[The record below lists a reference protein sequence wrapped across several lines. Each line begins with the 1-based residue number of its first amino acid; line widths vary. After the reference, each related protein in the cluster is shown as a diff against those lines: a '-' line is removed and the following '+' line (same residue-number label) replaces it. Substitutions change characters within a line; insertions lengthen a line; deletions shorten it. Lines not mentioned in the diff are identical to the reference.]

1 MAKDLFADAGITP
14 PNRQRSDSAAEN
26 NSPPPEG
33 PRDLFAE
40 AGITPTRPPEPP
52 PPPPKRES
60 PAVKFVNELPKELF
74 QKSHPAAQLV
84 IGAAK
89 PFAGLA
95 QYADINEPANFLNR
109 MSERFDEGT
118 GGGAALD
125 IAGQILSPTP
135 TKIAKGVEYAGKGLQ
150 YFPQVAQFGTKLA
163 NTGVKLGQDLTNAA
177 SAVGK
182 YIPTSVAD
190 LSTKAGNLIEKS
202 PIATGA
208 LQGIKAAAT
217 NPLSLEP
224 DETYGDFFS
233 KKMEQLGEGA
243 LGGGALGKLAQV
255 GFNPYVSKQVQDLK
269 DIGMKYFTPGQLMSQ
284 VPIIGKLIQNTEAK
298 LTSFPFAGSFIE
310 SSLKASHA
318 DFNRALGNEVLKPM
332 GEALPKGIKA
342 GEDMIKYLNDRVSEA
357 YDTIT
362 PKLQLSNMRYRDP
375 NSSTG
380 FTTTVKA
387 LNDKLADVTTALPS
401 SKGYDLSGMV
411 RDEFNKYIL
420 DPLTKLSAGKVMTG
434 EEFRAAEKNLGRVAS
449 VYMRNGQF
457 YDVGKAL
464 RELQGELRFE
474 LSLQNPKVADELRGI
489 HDAFIRHL
497 PVERAAGALGAAER
511 IFNPKQFESAV
522 KAETKGKGKFA
533 SGQSTFYPESQAAM
547 NVLGNTIPDS
557 GTAGRIGV
565 GSATA
570 GISNAMEGLPGV
582 LRAFAFPAAAAGV
595 VYNRPTM
602 GALTALATERPEWM
616 RNKSQIIEKLMSNIG
631 GLNASREK
639 PRPVQEQ
646 APVDLLQSP

>member
-1 MAKDLFADAGITP
+1 MARDLFAEAGIAPTETP
-14 PNRQRSDSAAEN
+14 PAEAPARTQAATEAA
-26 NSPPPEG
+26 
-33 PRDLFAE
+33 RDLFAE
-40 AGITPTRPPEPP
+40 AGITPTPA
-52 PPPPKRES
+52 KKES
-60 PAVKFVNELPKELF
+60 SAVKFVNELPKELF
-74 QKSHPAAQLV
+74 QKSHPVAQLA

-118 GGGAALD
+118 GGGTALD

-190 LSTKAGNLIEKS
+190 LSTKAGKLIDKS

-208 LQGIKAAAT
+208 LQGIKAAVT

-243 LGGGALGKLAQV
+243 IGGGALGKLAQV

-269 DIGMKYFTPGQLMSQ
+269 DLGMKYFTPGQLASQ
-284 VPIIGKLIQNTEAK
+284 MPFIGKMIQSTEAK
-298 LTSFPFAGSFIE
+298 LTSFPGAGNFIE
-310 SSLKASHA
+310 GGLKTAAA

-342 GEDMIKYLNDRVSEA
+342 GEDMIKYLNDRVSDA

-362 PKLQLSNMRYRDP
+362 PKLQLSNMRYKDP

-380 FTTTVKA
+380 FTTTVKVF
-387 LNDKLADVTTALPS
+387 NDKLADVTSGLPS
-401 SKGYDLSGMV
+401 AKGNNLAGMV
-411 RDEFNKYIL
+411 KEEFDKYIL
-420 DPLTKLSAGKVMTG
+420 DPLTKLSTGKVMTG
-434 EEFRAAEKNLGRVAS
+434 EEFRAAEKNLGRVAFG
-449 VYMRNGQF
+449 YMRDPKL
-457 YDVGKAL
+457 YDVGVAL
-464 RELQGELRFE
+464 RDLQAELRKE
-474 LSLQNPKVADELRGI
+474 LSIQNPKIADELRGI
-489 HDAFIRHL
+489 HDTFIRHL
-497 PVERAAGALGAAER
+497 PVERAAGMLGAAER
-511 IFNPKQFESAV
+511 IFSPSQFQSAV

-533 SGQSTFYPESQAAM
+533 SGQGTFYPESQAALD
-547 NVLGNTIPDS
+547 VLGKTIPDS

-570 GISNAMEGLPGV
+570 GLGNAIAGLPGV
-582 LRAFAFPAAAAGV
+582 FKALALPTLAAGA
-595 VYNRPTM
+595 VYNKPVM
-602 GALTALATERPEWM
+602 GALTTLATERPQWM
-616 RNKSQIIEKLMSNIG
+616 KDVSPTVEKFLSNIG
-631 GLNASREK
+631 GLNASKEN
-639 PRPVQEQ
+639 PRPKGEALELPQ
-646 APVDLLQSP
+646 